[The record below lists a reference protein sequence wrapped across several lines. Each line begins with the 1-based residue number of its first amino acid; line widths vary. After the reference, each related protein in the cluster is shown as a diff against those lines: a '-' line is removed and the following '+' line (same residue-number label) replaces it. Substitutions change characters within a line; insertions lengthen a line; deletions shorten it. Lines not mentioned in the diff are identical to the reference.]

1 VSELAPPPDRC
12 GGEPIE
18 ITVDML
24 AERSEVRVDFE
35 RGMSYA
41 PPATL
46 VILVAIIVVFGWQVV
61 SGALGSQDT
70 IVASGALVRE
80 RVLAGELWRL
90 SSAIFLHGGAGH
102 LFGNCVAL
110 YIVGM
115 AGEHAVGAR
124 GVLTVYAA
132 SGISG
137 SVASLL
143 VGPGPSVG
151 ASGAIF
157 GLMGAVIVV
166 LYRYRSVYEVRDGR
180 IGIVLAAWAAF
191 TILAGLVDPMIDNAA
206 HLGGLVGGMLT
217 GWLVRPRLP
226 AA

>member
-1 VSELAPPPDRC
+1 
-12 GGEPIE
+12 
-18 ITVDML
+18 
-24 AERSEVRVDFE
+24 
-35 RGMSYA
+35 
-41 PPATL
+41 
-46 VILVAIIVVFGWQVV
+46 
-61 SGALGSQDT
+61 
-70 IVASGALVRE
+70 
-80 RVLAGELWRL
+80 
-90 SSAIFLHGGAGH
+90 
-102 LFGNCVAL
+102 
-110 YIVGM
+110 
-115 AGEHAVGAR
+115 
-124 GVLTVYAA
+124 
-132 SGISG
+132 
-137 SVASLL
+137 
-143 VGPGPSVG
+143 VG